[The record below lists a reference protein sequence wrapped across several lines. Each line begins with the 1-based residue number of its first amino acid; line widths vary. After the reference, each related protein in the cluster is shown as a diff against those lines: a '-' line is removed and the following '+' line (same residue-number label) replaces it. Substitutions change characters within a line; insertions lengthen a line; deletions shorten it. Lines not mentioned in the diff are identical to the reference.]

1 MKVEKTNVHLVSSQT
16 RFRSTRAD
24 GLPRESRVSS
34 HAQRARR
41 ARASDSNAP
50 QAGLGSLWYAR
61 PLFAQSL
68 TELSW
73 KGAAVTSLAQSL
85 KNDAA
90 ANPRAPKPVRVTFA
104 PKRNVRY
111 CSRFR
116 FDVHHGESFD
126 VVLQGAG
133 SYEEDVLPRHVRVAG
148 RNR

>member
-1 MKVEKTNVHLVSSQT
+1 MAPRT
-16 RFRSTRAD
+16 RDPD
-24 GLPRESRVSS
+24 GPE
-34 HAQRARR
+34 
-41 ARASDSNAP
+41 
-50 QAGLGSLWYAR
+50 
-61 PLFAQSL
+61 QSL
-68 TELSW
+68 
-73 KGAAVTSLAQSL
+73 AD
-85 KNDAA
+85 DAA
-90 ANPRAPKPVRVTFA
+90 ANPRAPKPVRVTFS

>member
-1 MKVEKTNVHLVSSQT
+1 MLNRRVVLHAIDATPARWRGDAGSSPL
-16 RFRSTRAD
+16 D
-24 GLPRESRVSS
+24 
-34 HAQRARR
+34 RARTT
-41 ARASDSNAP
+41 ASSPRNDLVKNCRV
-50 QAGLGSLWYAR
+50 R
-61 PLFAQSL
+61 PTHWLIYTQ
-68 TELSW
+68 
-73 KGAAVTSLAQSL
+73 VTSLSQSL
-85 KNDAA
+85 ANDAA
-90 ANPRAPKPVRVTFA
+90 ANPRAPKPVKVTFA

>member
-1 MKVEKTNVHLVSSQT
+1 MCIRDSCVPKDFM
-16 RFRSTRAD
+16 RD
-24 GLPRESRVSS
+24 
-34 HAQRARR
+34 AQ
-41 ARASDSNAP
+41 
-50 QAGLGSLWYAR
+50 
-61 PLFAQSL
+61 PLFAQTL

-90 ANPRAPKPVRVTFA
+90 ANPRAPKPVRVTFS

>member
-1 MKVEKTNVHLVSSQT
+1 VRNWHRHAIEQVSRRWRGGGRDDSART
-16 RFRSTRAD
+16 RRQISIST
-24 GLPRESRVSS
+24 
-34 HAQRARR
+34 Q
-41 ARASDSNAP
+41 
-50 QAGLGSLWYAR
+50 
-61 PLFAQSL
+61 
-68 TELSW
+68 
-73 KGAAVTSLAQSL
+73 VTSLAQSL
-85 KNDAA
+85 ANDAA
-90 ANPRAPKPVRVTFA
+90 ANPRAPKPVKVTFS